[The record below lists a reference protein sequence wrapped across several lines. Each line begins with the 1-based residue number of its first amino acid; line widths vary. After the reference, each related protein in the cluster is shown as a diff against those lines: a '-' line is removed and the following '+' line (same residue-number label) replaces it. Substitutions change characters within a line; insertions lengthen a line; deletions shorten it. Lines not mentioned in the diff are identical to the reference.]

1 MGNELWCASMGP
13 RSGDRGNRRRQSAS
27 MASGSLQWGRDLV
40 IAEIDWIEGIIE
52 AYWGASMGPRSG
64 DRGNTRFARVNWAR
78 KEKLQWG
85 RDLVIVEMKNMLL
98 KSAPHHLLQW
108 GRDLVIAE
116 ICVRFQM
123 LVKFALCFNGAAI
136 W

>member
-13 RSGDRGNRRRQSAS
+13 RSGDRGNRRCA
-27 MASGSLQWGRDLV
+27 
-40 IAEIDWIEGIIE
+40 
-52 AYWGASMGPRSG
+52 P
-64 DRGNTRFARVNWAR
+64 VNWAR

-85 RDLVIVEMKNMLL
+85 RDLVIAEMKNMLL
-98 KSAPHHLLQW
+98 KSAPHHLLQWGRDLVIAEMRARASVTDWTGSLQW